1 MELDRTEEKLETA
14 KLQLSSVLEDHDCM
28 EKTMKE
34 LEFNEQDHSD
44 RLDLQ
49 TEELRN
55 ARAVAED
62 ADRKYDEISRKLMM
76 MEGEFDEAEKLN
88 DSLKVYEQME
98 EKLGDR
104 ENEMDAELFS
114 LKSQLRDSEYQRE
127 EAEKEVQKLEKTCDG
142 LQKKLEEVQAQKENI
157 QKELDQLIAELD
169 DL

>member
-1 MELDRTEEKLETA
+1 MGMESGLKQLET
-14 KLQLSSVLEDHDCM
+14 
-28 EKTMKE
+28 
-34 LEFNEQDHSD
+34 NEQDHSD

-76 MEGEFDEAEKLN
+76 MEGEFEKAENRLESAKNKQKMLVDEAEKLN
-88 DSLKVYEQME
+88 ESLKVYEQME

-104 ENEMDAELFS
+104 ENEMDAELFR
-114 LKSQLRDSEYQRE
+114 LKSELRDSEYQRE

-142 LQKKLEEVQAQKENI
+142 LQKKTRRGPSPEG
-157 QKELDQLIAELD
+157 
-169 DL
+169 